1 MKRRELNEREMN
13 GIEEETEI
21 KRGAVDGEEDKMKRE
36 ETKQSIIEKSR
47 AEGKGR
53 MNMIDRRAILSRC
66 MKRRE
71 ERREE

>member
-36 ETKQSIIEKSR
+36 ETKQSR

-53 MNMIDRRAILSRC
+53 TNMIDRQAILLRC
-66 MKRRE
+66 MKRQE
-71 ERREE
+71 ERRVE